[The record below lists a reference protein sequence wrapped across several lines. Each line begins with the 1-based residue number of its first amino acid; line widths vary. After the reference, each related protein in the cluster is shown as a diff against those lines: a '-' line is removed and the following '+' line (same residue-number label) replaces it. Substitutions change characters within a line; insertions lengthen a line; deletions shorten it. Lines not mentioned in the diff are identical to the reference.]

1 MNKKRK
7 ILWFSSL
14 QFSNEKIKTTGTWLI
29 AMGDALAKSPGIE
42 LYNVSYGD
50 VKSITQNNVS
60 NITQW
65 IIPDKEREKC
75 HEGTR
80 EVISFIIR
88 INQEIK
94 PDLIQVWGTESG
106 LGFSVIK
113 AKLQTPILLDIQGL
127 LFTIPKN
134 YYGGLSRNDLLGCI
148 GLKEILRPQNH
159 PYFIRKEFEKNGKH
173 EWRLIQQ
180 MENISVQSDWVNSIV
195 QYVSPKSNIFH
206 TGIMLRREFYET
218 PIWEYQNNSQ
228 TINIFTSCSG
238 AIPYKGL
245 QVLFE
250 AIVLLKNK
258 YPNIKLNIGGDI
270 QINKKYYGLI
280 RDGYT
285 SWLLKKVKKLGI
297 TDSISWL
304 GKMDVDAMIA
314 EMHRS
319 SLVVIPSFVETY
331 SLFMAECMMVGVPI
345 AASYA
350 GAMPQLAE
358 HNKSALYFPTGDHW
372 ACARQIEKII
382 TDQELAKKLSAEA
395 RKTALQRNDQ
405 TKVLQIQ
412 LEIYDRIINATY

>member
-345 AASYA
+345 AASFA

-412 LEIYDRIINATY
+412 LDIYDRIINATY

>member
-1 MNKKRK
+1 MNKKRR

-14 QFSNEKIKTTGTWLI
+14 QFATEKIKTTGTWLI
-29 AMGDALAKSPGIE
+29 AMGNALAKSPGIE

-65 IIPDKEREKC
+65 IIPEKEREKC

-80 EVISFIIR
+80 EVISFIR
-88 INQEIK
+88 EINQEIK

-106 LGFSVIK
+106 LGFSIIK
-113 AKLQTPILLDIQGL
+113 AKLQTPIVLDIQGL

-159 PYFIRKEFEKNGKH
+159 PYFIRKEFEKNGKD

-195 QYVSPKSNIFH
+195 QHVSPKSHIFH
-206 TGIMLRREFYET
+206 TGIMLRAEFYET
-218 PIWEYQNNSQ
+218 PIWEYQNNSE

-250 AIVLLKNK
+250 AIVLLKDK

-270 QINKKYYGLI
+270 QINKKHFGLI

-285 SWLLKKVKKLGI
+285 SWLLKRVKKLGI
-297 TDSISWL
+297 ADSISWL

-314 EMHRS
+314 EIHRS

-331 SLFMAECMMVGVPI
+331 SLFMAECMMVGAPI
-345 AASYA
+345 AASFA
-350 GAMPQLAE
+350 GAMPELAE

-412 LEIYDRIINATY
+412 LDIYDKIIDATC

>member
-314 EMHRS
+314 EIHRS

>member
-314 EMHRS
+314 EIHRS

-345 AASYA
+345 AASFA

>member
-60 NITQW
+60 NINQW

-159 PYFIRKEFEKNGKH
+159 PYFIRKEF
-173 EWRLIQQ
+173 
-180 MENISVQSDWVNSIV
+180 
-195 QYVSPKSNIFH
+195 
-206 TGIMLRREFYET
+206 
-218 PIWEYQNNSQ
+218 
-228 TINIFTSCSG
+228 
-238 AIPYKGL
+238 
-245 QVLFE
+245 
-250 AIVLLKNK
+250 
-258 YPNIKLNIGGDI
+258 
-270 QINKKYYGLI
+270 
-280 RDGYT
+280 
-285 SWLLKKVKKLGI
+285 
-297 TDSISWL
+297 
-304 GKMDVDAMIA
+304 
-314 EMHRS
+314 
-319 SLVVIPSFVETY
+319 
-331 SLFMAECMMVGVPI
+331 
-345 AASYA
+345 
-350 GAMPQLAE
+350 
-358 HNKSALYFPTGDHW
+358 
-372 ACARQIEKII
+372 
-382 TDQELAKKLSAEA
+382 
-395 RKTALQRNDQ
+395 
-405 TKVLQIQ
+405 
-412 LEIYDRIINATY
+412 